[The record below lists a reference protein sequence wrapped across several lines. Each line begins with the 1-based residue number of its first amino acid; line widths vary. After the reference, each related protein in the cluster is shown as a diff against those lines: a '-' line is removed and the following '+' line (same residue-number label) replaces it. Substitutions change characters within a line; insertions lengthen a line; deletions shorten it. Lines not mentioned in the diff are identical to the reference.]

1 MISTAG
7 GPQGLP
13 ASSQSVVRVVASFP
27 FAVFVMSKLLLIVT
41 ALLEVGTGV
50 ALLIAPSLIVEL
62 LLGKGLSSPQSLV
75 LGRVT
80 GAALI
85 SIGVACWLA
94 SNGESSGHRGLVGSM
109 LIYNLAVPVL
119 LIRAAIAFGMR
130 GIALWPAC
138 VLHMGLAIWCVLC
151 LRWR

>member
-1 MISTAG
+1 
-7 GPQGLP
+7 
-13 ASSQSVVRVVASFP
+13 V
-27 FAVFVMSKLLLIVT
+27 SKLLLIVT
-41 ALLEVGTGV
+41 ALVEVGAGV
-50 ALLIAPSLIVEL
+50 ALFVAPSRLVEL
-62 LLGKGLSSPQSLV
+62 LLGDGLSSPQALV

-94 SNGESSGHRGLVGSM
+94 SQSESSGHRALVGGM

-130 GIALWPAC
+130 GIALWPAAI
-138 VLHMGLAIWCVLC
+138 LHLGLAIWCVLG

>member
-1 MISTAG
+1 MTSHVVL
-7 GPQGLP
+7 GPVRSL
-13 ASSQSVVRVVASFP
+13 RVVD
-27 FAVFVMSKLLLIVT
+27 MSKLLLIVT
-41 ALLEVGTGV
+41 ALVEVGTGV
-50 ALLIAPSLIVEL
+50 ALVITPSRVVEL
-62 LLGKGLSSPQSLV
+62 LVGEGLSSPQSLV

-94 SNGESSGHRGLVGSM
+94 SKGESSGHQGLVGGM

-130 GIALWPAC
+130 GIALWPAS
-138 VLHMGLAIWCVLC
+138 VLHIGHGNLVCTLPAVALASRAGVE
-151 LRWR
+151 RVFHDF

>member
-7 GPQGLP
+7 GPRRPP
-13 ASSQSVVRVVASFP
+13 AVGQSLVRLVASAR

-41 ALLEVGTGV
+41 ALVEVGTGV
-50 ALLIAPSLIVEL
+50 ALLVAPSAVVVL
-62 LLGKGLSSPQSLV
+62 LLGEGLSSPQSLV

-85 SIGVACWLA
+85 SIGVACGLT
-94 SNGESSGHRGLVGSM
+94 SNGDSRGQRALVGSM

-119 LIRAAIAFGMR
+119 LVQAAIAFGLR
-130 GIALWPAC
+130 GIAHWPAI
-138 VLHMGLAIWCVLC
+138 VLHLGLAIWCILC